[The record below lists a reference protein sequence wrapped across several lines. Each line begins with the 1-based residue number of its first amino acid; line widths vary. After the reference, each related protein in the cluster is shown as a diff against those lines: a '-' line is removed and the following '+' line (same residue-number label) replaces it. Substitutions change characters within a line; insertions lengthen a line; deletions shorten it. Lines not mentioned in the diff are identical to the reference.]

1 MDVPEKEADADFAV
15 MVEKAERL
23 EQAIVMA
30 WAEGLVFI
38 FRWRNEG
45 EELLSEVLDC
55 CAGFRILPGLF
66 KGWASVAE
74 VAMGVFGVKLTRN
87 GEPELEVGLWVH

>member
-1 MDVPEKEADADFAV
+1 LNVPEEKAVADFAV
-15 MVEKAERL
+15 VVEAGSF
-23 EQAIVMA
+23 EQAVVMA

-38 FRWRNEG
+38 FRWRKDG

-55 CAGFRILPGLF
+55 CAGFKILPGLF

-74 VAMGVFGVKLTRN
+74 IAMGVFGVKLTRN